1 MTDTSTTATNKSA
14 DTTGNSNS
22 LESWIAIP
30 FKDQVFLC
38 ALRERDDDGVTIA
51 KWGWC
56 LQSTAIQVLARLP
69 DANDMGLV
77 CVYVPMDVETANVTD
92 LLQRLTKVGGR
103 KSFTVASMIVPK
115 TAEDCLLTFGKEAS
129 QSNTFSSAQFKPV
142 SVQ

>member
-1 MTDTSTTATNKSA
+1 MSDTSTTAINKIA
-14 DTTGNSNS
+14 DTTGNSKS
-22 LESWIAIP
+22 SESWIAIP
-30 FKDQVFLC
+30 FKDQVFLY
-38 ALRERDDDGVTIA
+38 ALRERDDDGATVA

-56 LQSTAIQVLARLP
+56 LQSTAVQVLARLP
-69 DANDMGLV
+69 DANEMGVL

-92 LLQRLTKVGGR
+92 LLQRLTKVGRR

-129 QSNTFSSAQFKPV
+129 QSNRFSATQFKPV